1 MGALAPALAL
11 LLWDKG
17 ERASYRGTGV
27 VLWREGTVA
36 SPIMSSHTLPQIQR
50 LHLLKYEVMISG

>member
-1 MGALAPALAL
+1 MPWRPLS
-11 LLWDKG
+11 LWDKG

-27 VLWREGTVA
+27 VLWKEGTVA
-36 SPIMSSHTLPQIQR
+36 SPIMFSHTLPQIQR